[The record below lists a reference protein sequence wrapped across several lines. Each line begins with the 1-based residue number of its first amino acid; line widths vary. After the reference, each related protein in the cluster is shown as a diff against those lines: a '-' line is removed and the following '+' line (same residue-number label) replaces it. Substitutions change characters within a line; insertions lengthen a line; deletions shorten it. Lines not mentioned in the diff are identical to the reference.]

1 MIKKL
6 FAPGNDSTLTS
17 FGLLALRLWL
27 GLAMFFN
34 HGLDKLANFS
44 EHAAKFPDPF
54 GIGHAPSLAL
64 VTFAETA
71 GAMLLALG
79 LLTRFGALTLVID
92 LAVAFF
98 MVHKSALSGQGS
110 GELAFI
116 YLAGY
121 VALLIAGG
129 GKFSVD
135 KALFGKGAGSS
146 QPKKN

>member
-1 MIKKL
+1 MLKKL

-17 FGLLALRLWL
+17 FALLVLRLWL
-27 GLAMFFN
+27 GLTMLLN
-34 HGLDKLANFS
+34 HGLDKLQNFS
-44 EHAAKFPDPF
+44 TYATKFPDPI
-54 GIGHAPSLAL
+54 GIGVKPGLAL

-71 GAMLLALG
+71 GALLLALG

-98 MVHKSALSGQGS
+98 MVHKSLQG

-121 VALLIAGG
+121 VALLLAGP

-135 KALFGKGAGSS
+135 KALFGKGASG
-146 QPKKN
+146 K